1 MEQHLYFYDRGDILR
16 TISIFSSIH
25 SKYNN
30 LTNTE
35 KKVADYVLDN
45 AKSVVYMSITDLAD
59 ACNVGESSIFRF
71 CKSLSY
77 KGYQEF
83 KIALAHGITVGNE
96 IPQLTDQVT
105 MDDTIDQV
113 ASKVLSTNITALNET
128 FNLLDVQ
135 KMAKAIDIMINADRI
150 HFFGVGSSLIT
161 AMEAKVKFM
170 RITNKTE
177 CTFDSHLQM
186 MSAALMTERDVAV
199 IISYSGSTKD
209 NIEVARKAKERG
221 ATIISITRFVKSP
234 LTSYSDLTLL
244 CGANEGPLQGGSLS
258 AKISQL
264 YLLDVL
270 YAEYFKRTKEESIQ
284 NKETTAEAVSEKLL

>member
-1 MEQHLYFYDRGDILR
+1 MRAVN
-16 TISIFSSIH
+16 IFTTIH

-35 KKVADYVLDN
+35 VKVADYVLNN
-45 AKSVVYMSITDLAD
+45 ARDVVYMSITDLAD
-59 ACNVGESSIFRF
+59 ACGVGESSIFRF

-77 KGYQEF
+77 KGYQDF
-83 KIALAHGITVGNE
+83 KIALAHSITVENE
-96 IPQLTDQVT
+96 IPQLTDKIL
-105 MDDTIDQV
+105 MNDTLNQV
-113 ASKVLSTNITALNET
+113 ASKVLASNISALNET
-128 FNLLDVQ
+128 FNLVDYDKLNQ
-135 KMAKAIDIMINADRI
+135 AIDYFVQAERI
-150 HFFGVGSSLIT
+150 IFFGVGSSLMT
-161 AMEAKVKFM
+161 AMEAKIKFM

-177 CTFDSHLQM
+177 CTIDSHLQM
-186 MSAALMTERDVAV
+186 MSAALMTDRDVAV

-209 NIEVARKAKERG
+209 TIELAKRAKESG
-221 ATIISITRFVKSP
+221 ATVISITRFVKSP

-270 YAEYFKRTKEESIQ
+270 YVEYFKRTYTDSIR
-284 NKETTAEAVSEKLL
+284 NKELTAASVAVKLL

>member
-1 MEQHLYFYDRGDILR
+1 MR
-16 TISIFSSIH
+16 TISIFSTIH

-35 KKVADYVLDN
+35 KKVADYVLEN

-59 ACNVGESSIFRF
+59 ICDVGESSIFRF

-83 KIALAHGITVGNE
+83 KIALAHTITVENE
-96 IPQLTDQVT
+96 IPQLTDHIL
-105 MDDTIDQV
+105 MDDTIEQV
-113 ASKVLSTNITALNET
+113 SSKVLSTNISALNET
-128 FNLLDVQ
+128 YNLLDLQ
-135 KMAKAIDIMINADRI
+135 LMDKAIDYLIRAERI
-150 HFFGVGSSLIT
+150 IFYGVGSSLIT
-161 AMEAKVKFM
+161 ALEAKIKFM

-177 CTFDSHLQM
+177 CSMDSHLQM
-186 MSAALMTERDVAV
+186 MSAALMTKRDVAV

-209 NIEVARKAKERG
+209 SIAIARKAKERG
-221 ATIISITRFVKSP
+221 ATVISITRFVKSP

-270 YAEYFKRTKEESIQ
+270 YVEYFKRTKEESIT
-284 NKETTAEAVSEKLL
+284 NKESTATAVTEKLL

>member
-1 MEQHLYFYDRGDILR
+1 MRP
-16 TISIFSSIH
+16 ISIFTSIH

-35 KKVADYVLDN
+35 KKVADYVLEN
-45 AKSVVYMSITDLAD
+45 AASVVYMSITDLAD

-83 KIALAHGITVGNE
+83 KIALAHSTTVDNE
-96 IPQLTDQVT
+96 IPQLTDQVL

-113 ASKVLSTNITALNET
+113 ASKVLASNISALNET
-128 FNLLDVQ
+128 FNLLNSE
-135 KMAKAIDIMINADRI
+135 KISEAIDYLLGAERI
-150 HFFGVGSSLIT
+150 LFFGVGSSLIT

-170 RITNKTE
+170 RITNKAE

-186 MSAALMTERDVAV
+186 MSAALMTERDIAV

-209 NIEVARKAKERG
+209 NIEVAKKAKERG
-221 ATIISITRFVKSP
+221 ATVISITRFVKSP

-270 YAEYFKRTKEESIQ
+270 YAEYFKRSKEQSVV
-284 NKETTAEAVSEKLL
+284 NKESTAAAVSEKLL

>member
-1 MEQHLYFYDRGDILR
+1 MR
-16 TISIFSSIH
+16 TISIYSSIH

-35 KKVADYVLDN
+35 KKVADYVLEN
-45 AKSVVYMSITDLAD
+45 TRSVVYMSITDLAD
-59 ACNVGESSIFRF
+59 ACDVGESSIFRF

-83 KIALAHGITVGNE
+83 KIALAHSITVENE
-96 IPQLTDQVT
+96 IPQLTDQIL
-105 MDDTIDQV
+105 MDDTTEAV
-113 ASKVLSTNITALNET
+113 ASKVLTTNVSALNET
-128 FNLLDVQ
+128 YNLIDIQ
-135 KMAKAIDIMINADRI
+135 KINEAIDYMINAERI
-150 HFFGVGSSLIT
+150 SFFGVGSSLIT
-161 AMEAKVKFM
+161 AMEAKIKFM

-177 CTFDSHLQM
+177 CLMDSHLQM
-186 MSAALMTERDVAV
+186 MSAALMSERDVAV

-209 NIEVARKAKERG
+209 SIEVARKAKERG
-221 ATIISITRFVKSP
+221 AKVVSITRFEKSP

-264 YLLDVL
+264 YLLDIL
-270 YAEYFKRTKEESIQ
+270 YVEYFKKTSEQSII
-284 NKETTAEAVSEKLL
+284 NKETTAAAVSEKLL

>member
-1 MEQHLYFYDRGDILR
+1 M
-16 TISIFSSIH
+16 SIFTSIH

-35 KKVADYVLDN
+35 KKVADYVLEN
-45 AKSVVYMSITDLAD
+45 TRSVVYMSITDLAD
-59 ACNVGESSIFRF
+59 ACDVGESSIFRF

-83 KIALAHGITVGNE
+83 KIALAHSITVENE
-96 IPQLTDQVT
+96 IPQLTDQIL
-105 MDDTIDQV
+105 MDDTTEAV
-113 ASKVLSTNITALNET
+113 ASKVLTTNVSALNET
-128 FNLLDVQ
+128 YNLIDI
-135 KMAKAIDIMINADRI
+135 KKINEAIDYMINAERVL
-150 HFFGVGSSLIT
+150 FFGVGSSLIT
-161 AMEAKVKFM
+161 AMEAKIKFM

-177 CTFDSHLQM
+177 CLMDSHLQM
-186 MSAALMTERDVAV
+186 MSAALMSERDVAV

-209 NIEVARKAKERG
+209 SIEVARKAKERG
-221 ATIISITRFVKSP
+221 AKVVSITRFEKSP

-264 YLLDVL
+264 YLLDIL
-270 YAEYFKRTKEESIQ
+270 YVEYFKKTSEQSII
-284 NKETTAEAVSEKLL
+284 NKETTAAAVSEKLL

>member
-1 MEQHLYFYDRGDILR
+1 MR

-35 KKVADYVLDN
+35 KKVADYVLEN
-45 AKSVVYMSITDLAD
+45 TKSVVYMSITDLAD
-59 ACNVGESSIFRF
+59 ECGVGESSIFRF

-83 KIALAHGITVGNE
+83 KIALAHSIAVENE
-96 IPQLTDQVT
+96 IPQLTDQIL
-105 MDDTIDQV
+105 MNDTIAQV
-113 ASKVLSTNITALNET
+113 ASKVLSTNISALNET
-128 FNLLDVQ
+128 NNLLDVESID
-135 KMAKAIDIMINADRI
+135 KAIDYLIEAERVQ
-150 HFFGVGSSLIT
+150 FFGVGSSLIT
-161 AMEAKVKFM
+161 AMEAKIKFM

-177 CTFDSHLQM
+177 CSMDSHLQM
-186 MSAALMTERDVAV
+186 MSAALMTKRDVAV

-209 NIEVARKAKERG
+209 SIEVARKAKERG
-221 ATIISITRFVKSP
+221 ATVISITRFVKSP

-270 YAEYFKRTKEESIQ
+270 YVEYFKRTNEQSIV
-284 NKETTAEAVSEKLL
+284 NKESTATAVSEKLL

>member
-1 MEQHLYFYDRGDILR
+1 MR

-35 KKVADYVLDN
+35 KKVADYVLEN
-45 AKSVVYMSITDLAD
+45 TKSVVYMSITDLAD
-59 ACNVGESSIFRF
+59 ECGVGESSIFRF

-83 KIALAHGITVGNE
+83 KIALAHSIAVENE
-96 IPQLTDQVT
+96 IPQLTDQIL
-105 MDDTIDQV
+105 MNDTIAQV
-113 ASKVLSTNITALNET
+113 ASKVLSTNISALNET
-128 FNLLDVQ
+128 NNLLDVESID
-135 KMAKAIDIMINADRI
+135 KAIDYLIEAERVQ
-150 HFFGVGSSLIT
+150 FFGVGSSLIT
-161 AMEAKVKFM
+161 AMEAKIKFM

-177 CTFDSHLQM
+177 CSMDSHLQM
-186 MSAALMTERDVAV
+186 MSAALMTKRDVAV

-209 NIEVARKAKERG
+209 SIEVARKAKERG
-221 ATIISITRFVKSP
+221 AIVISITRFVKSP

-270 YAEYFKRTKEESIQ
+270 YVEYFKRTNELSIV
-284 NKETTAEAVSEKLL
+284 NKEITATAVSEKLL